1 MNYLSNLDENYREKL
16 LCYPYSDKAR
26 ALLLAHFQRLEL
38 PPATLAIGRQTC
50 SQKQYHTVS
59 KNPQDSLTIVTNPL
73 RSLSGLWQVKHAQ
86 THLNILV
93 YGKNTPPPD
102 IQYVGYQSTPKTCW
116 PSVGI
121 YGNNFNL
128 KVNLGL
134 PLDIKYLVNEVNE
147 YLYR

>member
-38 PPATLAIGRQTC
+38 PPATVAIGRQTC

-59 KNPQDSLTIVTNPL
+59 KNPQETLTIVTNPL
-73 RSLSGLWQVKHAQ
+73 RSLSGLWQVKHAR

-93 YGKNTPPPD
+93 YGKNTPSPRHIVRWLLEHSKDLLAIGRKIWKQFQSKGKPRSPLR
-102 IQYVGYQSTPKTCW
+102 YQIFSK
-116 PSVGI
+116 
-121 YGNNFNL
+121 
-128 KVNLGL
+128 
-134 PLDIKYLVNEVNE
+134 
-147 YLYR
+147 